1 MAMTTSSETVKG
13 QDAASEPA
21 AMRILTAA
29 RHLFAQHGFK
39 GTTTRAIAKEAS
51 VNEVTVFR
59 IWKSKEAILEEVI
72 AKSLPSEANAPLAR
86 LLDREASS
94 LAELEALLSAFMEA
108 FYCGILPSI
117 GDLLQIA
124 LKEGSEHP
132 EYLGLFESRFSRLVD
147 LLADRLASLD
157 AALIRKERTRPVAE
171 AILEMLVGR
180 NLMSSG
186 KQSPPLPDF
195 KALAGI
201 FANGISGGQG
211 SKSIEPGS

>member
-1 MAMTTSSETVKG
+1 MTTSSETAKG
-13 QDAASEPA
+13 QDAASESA
-21 AMRILTAA
+21 AIRILTTA

-59 IWKSKEAILEEVI
+59 IWKSKEALLEEVI

-117 GDLLQIA
+117 SDLLQIA
-124 LKEGSEHP
+124 LKEGNEHP
-132 EYLGLFESRFSRLVD
+132 EYLGLFGSRFSRLVD

-157 AALIRKERTRPVAE
+157 AALIRRERARPVAE
-171 AILEMLVGR
+171 AILEMLIGR
-180 NLMSSG
+180 YLMSSS
-186 KQSPPLPDF
+186 KPSPPLPDF
-195 KALAGI
+195 KALAEVYV
-201 FANGISGGQG
+201 NGISGGQA
-211 SKSIEPGS
+211 SWAMEPVS